1 MARAL
6 AVLGVIMMIPG
17 FSISQV
23 ITESFGSGVNQF
35 NIEFVEVKYANNS
48 SYINSSP
55 NPVGTV
61 AYNYNMGKYEIS
73 RDIIQKANSAGTLGI
88 TLQDMSAYG
97 GNALSRPATGVSWLE
112 AAKFVNYL
120 NTSKGYQAAY
130 SITGNTLQLW
140 DVSSSTGSNRFRN
153 INTHYFLPSIDEWFK
168 AAFYNPSNNSYS
180 NYATGSNSLP
190 TSITGGI
197 ISSSAV
203 YNLSESS
210 GPADVNSCGG
220 YSFFGT
226 MGQSGN
232 ACEILETANDGVNDV
247 ANENR
252 MKRGGSWYFN
262 NFLASNVTG
271 EFFTAPNA
279 EWADQGFRVASVP
292 EPSALSLLAIGLGA
306 LAMMRRRPS

>member
-35 NIEFVEVKYANNS
+35 SIEFVEVKYANNS

-55 NPVGTV
+55 NPVGSV

-73 RDIIQKANSAGTLGI
+73 RDIIQKANNAGTLAI

-97 GNALSRPATGVSWLE
+97 GNSISRPATGISWLE

-120 NTSKGYQAAY
+120 NTSKGFQVAY
-130 SITGNTLQLW
+130 SFSGSSLQLW
-140 DVSSSTGSNRFRN
+140 DPLNSTGGNRFRN
-153 INTHYFLPSIDEWFK
+153 KNAQYFLPSVDEWFK
-168 AAFYNPSNNSYS
+168 AAYYNPSSNSYS
-180 NYATGSNSLP
+180 TYATGSNSVP
-190 TSITGGI
+190 TSVFSGTA
-197 ISSSAV
+197 SNSLV
-203 YNLSESS
+203 YNLAENA
-210 GPADVNSCGG
+210 GPADVNNCGG

-226 MGQSGN
+226 IGQSGN
-232 ACEILETANDGVNDV
+232 ACEILETANDGINDQVNED
-247 ANENR
+247 R

-262 NFLASNVTG
+262 NFLASNATG
-271 EFFTAPNA
+271 EFFTAPIA
-279 EWADQGFRVASVP
+279 EWVDQGFRVASVP
-292 EPSALSLLAIGLGA
+292 EPSALSLLAMGLGG
-306 LAMMRRRPS
+306 LAILRRRRS